1 MQGAANVDIV
11 HIIDRARLVSVARM
25 QRSWRGPCL
34 TAGWRRIAAPASG
47 LASVDDV
54 GTSCSGSAV
63 DISDVYSEA
72 DSDRSC
78 TSGAAAG
85 PQGDRTAAED
95 TALLYYRIVD
105 CSVWYRIARFG
116 SASTPPSSTSRPRLP
131 ARVFPASSGTASR
144 QTRRHSAVVDVAPV
158 SSLMLDQINTL

>member
-1 MQGAANVDIV
+1 MDLLQAGAVLQGAANVDIV
-11 HIIDRARLVSVARM
+11 YIIDWARLVSVARM
-25 QRSWRGPCL
+25 RGFWRSPCL

-47 LASVDDV
+47 LASVHDV

-78 TSGAAAG
+78 TSGAAAV

-95 TALLYYRIVD
+95 TTLL
-105 CSVWYRIARFG
+105 
-116 SASTPPSSTSRPRLP
+116 
-131 ARVFPASSGTASR
+131 
-144 QTRRHSAVVDVAPV
+144 
-158 SSLMLDQINTL
+158 